1 MIDNPGRRDLL
12 LAGSS
17 AVLAAGTLAP
27 LHAAAQTAAGP
38 ATGPAPARE
47 LRILLLNP
55 NSSPDFTRIIA
66 AEARRVRQAP
76 APSSSRSRRRSA
88 RANRYAG
95 HDRDRRSCGSRRL
108 AQMLA

>member
-1 MIDNPGRRDLL
+1 MIDNPARRDLL

-17 AVLAAGTLAP
+17 VVLAAGTLAP

-38 ATGPAPARE
+38 ATGPVPARE

-66 AEARRVRQAP
+66 AEARRVGSP
-76 APSSSRSRRRSA
+76 GTEFVEGMSRSMLQI
-88 RANRYAG
+88 
-95 HDRDRRSCGSRRL
+95 RDERCSP
-108 AQMLA
+108 